1 MQLEIIFKRILLIN
15 LAIEI
20 LSILFLYFFDERII
34 SDEFVYINEDT
45 IPLFLFNLD
54 NYLIVSIPLIIIGL
68 ISLILNLISYYLMY
82 KFKKSGKKMFVYSFT
97 ALLIVL
103 SLTYGGFS
111 TGLSD
116 IFGGIGWALSGIILA
131 FLYFTPIKDK
141 FN

>member
-1 MQLEIIFKRILLIN
+1 MYLEIIFKRILLIS

-20 LSILFLYFFDERII
+20 LSIFTLFFFDERVV
-34 SDEFVYINEDT
+34 SDEFVYINEET
-45 IPLFLFNLD
+45 IPFLLFNLD
-54 NYLIVSIPLIIIGL
+54 SYLIVSIPLLIIGL
-68 ISLILNLISYYLMY
+68 ISLILYLISYYLMY

-97 ALLIVL
+97 ALLIVM
-103 SLTYGGFS
+103 SLTYGSFA

-116 IFGGIGWALSGIILA
+116 IISGIGWVFEGVILT